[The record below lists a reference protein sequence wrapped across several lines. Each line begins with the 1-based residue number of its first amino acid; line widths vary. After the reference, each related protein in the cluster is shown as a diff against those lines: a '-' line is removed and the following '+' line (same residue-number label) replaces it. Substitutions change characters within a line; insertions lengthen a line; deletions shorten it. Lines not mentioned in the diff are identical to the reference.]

1 MLVNS
6 LNFLKPW
13 LVESPAPVIIP
24 LYDGVLFVRL
34 FNCTPLPRSVFRS
47 CPNPRPDLRDSVPRL
62 WQTALPTAA
71 SWRDLNQESPHGA
84 AGAAGGVHAAWVS
97 FV

>member
-62 WQTALPTAA
+62 WQTALPAAA
-71 SWRDLNQESPHGA
+71 SWRGPSQESRHGTT
-84 AGAAGGVHAAWVS
+84 GVARETYAAWVLAS
-97 FV
+97 